1 MRRNWTS
8 HLLVGLVKVC
18 RKTTERTK
26 WLKIPGGKIGPDPN
40 WIGSVSRMDVNA
52 YVGDFL
58 F

>member
-1 MRRNWTS
+1 M
-8 HLLVGLVKVC
+8 GLVKVC